1 MKFTNGGWLARK
13 GVATFSPVSVFEAE
27 AIPGGLRL
35 IAATHPIGNKGDTL
49 QDAALFL
56 EITAPCEGAIRVH
69 AVHHKG
75 RRDPGPHFPLSP
87 SGGSGAEPPVVGDD
101 ELRFRSGSLELR
113 IARNPWRLSFW
124 RVSEGGEEEIC
135 ASERGDLA
143 YLRTDWTDHAYARD
157 DGSDAFFRERLS
169 VAPGECFYGLG
180 ERFGALARNGQSV
193 DLWNEDGG
201 TCSDAAYKNVPLLI
215 SSRGWGVFANDPGP
229 VSWEVCSERVDRV
242 QFSVAGE
249 RLDYVVFDGPA
260 PRDVLRR
267 YTALLGR
274 PALPPPWTFGL
285 WLSTSFLTEYDERT
299 VLSFVDGMRER
310 GIPLSV
316 FHFDCCWMRCMH
328 WTDFLW
334 DPATFPDPRGMLRK
348 LHERGLKVCVWINPY
363 VGQASALFEE
373 GLGKG
378 YFLHRRNGDVW
389 QWDLWQPGLAIVD
402 FTNPDAKRWYQEK
415 LGALLD
421 MGVDCVKT
429 DFGERI
435 PLDAAWADG
444 SDPAKMHNYYTQ
456 LYNGAVFE
464 LLERKRGRG
473 EAVVFARSATAG
485 GQRFPVHWGGDCFAT
500 YGGMEESLRGG
511 LSLGFAGFG
520 FWSHDISGFE
530 RTATPDLYKR
540 WSAFG
545 LLSSHS
551 RLHGSTS
558 YRVPWNFDE
567 ESVDVL
573 RAFTRLKMRL
583 MPYLWRAAL
592 QAHAEGMPVLRAM
605 PLLFPEDPGCRHAE
619 HQYLLGDD
627 LLVAPVFDP
636 QGVAEFYA
644 PGAGDAPWTD
654 WFTGERF
661 EPGRWYRREVPY
673 DRIPLLARPGAVIA
687 VGAHDDA
694 PEYDWAD
701 GATFRVFE
709 PRHGSRGEIFDR
721 AGALVASLDVAAI
734 DGGFELRLD
743 GAAARSLRIELANL
757 SPAKVEGATLSR
769 DGLFAALA
777 DCEPVVRIGL

>member
-13 GVATFSPVSVFEAE
+13 GVATFSPLSVFEAE
-27 AIPGGLRL
+27 SIPGGLRL

-49 QDAALFL
+49 QDASLFL
-56 EITAPCEGAIRVH
+56 EITAPTEGAIRIR

-75 RRDPGPHFPLSP
+75 RRDPGPHYPLAP
-87 SGGSGAEPPVVGDD
+87 AGGSGAEPPVVGDS

-113 IARNPWRLSFW
+113 IARNPGRLSFW
-124 RVSEGGEEEIC
+124 RVREDGRTAFDQELC

-201 TCSDAAYKNVPLLI
+201 TCSDAAYKNVPLLL

-242 QFSVAGE
+242 QFSVPGE

-285 WLSTSFLTEYDERT
+285 WLSTSFLTEYDEKT

-373 GLGKG
+373 GLEKG
-378 YFLHRRNGDVW
+378 YFLHRKSGDVW

-605 PLLFPEDPGCRHAE
+605 PLVYPDDPGCRHAE
-619 HQYLLGDD
+619 RQYLLGDD
-627 LLVAPVFDP
+627 LLVAPVFNP
-636 QGVAEFYA
+636 EGVAEFYVPGELAPPFSGPRYPDGPESSLSGEGVLTGRRSSARTGRAA
-644 PGAGDAPWTD
+644 PGRWTD

-687 VGAHDDA
+687 VGACEER
-694 PEYDWAD
+694 PEYDWVD

-721 AGALVASLDVAAI
+721 AGALVAS
-734 DGGFELRLD
+734 
-743 GAAARSLRIELANL
+743 
-757 SPAKVEGATLSR
+757 P
-769 DGLFAALA
+769 
-777 DCEPVVRIGL
+777 